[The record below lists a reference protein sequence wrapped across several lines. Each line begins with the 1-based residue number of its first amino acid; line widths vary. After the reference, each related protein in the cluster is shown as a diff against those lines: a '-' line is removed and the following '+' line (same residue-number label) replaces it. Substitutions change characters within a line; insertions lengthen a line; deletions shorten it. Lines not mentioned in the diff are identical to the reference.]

1 MNLLSGPQEYLRA
14 AQRDSD
20 LLRTFKAAVFQGVQ
34 MWVKPEIAGSYM
46 AEVALAAEVVYYG
59 LSIIGRKDLPQTLG
73 EEYVSVSL
81 ASAPLLRP
89 VKRVLGSTNYLRAA
103 RHFFPSAFSI
113 SLYLLL
119 KLLLP
124 YLIRK
129 ISTHRDKVI
138 RNKEHKS
145 KLDFLPSLGDLWEAV
160 ISKPHLACFFL
171 WGGVDDIAKR
181 IAGLVYIRHYRAE
194 SNGPSFR
201 VLCWVVLAHAV
212 LETLLMGRK
221 SLAAFQAYG
230 KRQEKREAGE
240 EGLAGERRCG
250 LCLEER
256 SKPSCGPCG
265 HIFCWDCLV
274 AATQVKPQ
282 CPECRQKVE
291 PTSILQL
298 RNLS

>member
-1 MNLLSGPQEYLRA
+1 MNLISGPQEYLRA

-20 LLRTFKAAVFQGVQ
+20 LLRTFKAAVFRGMQG
-34 MWVKPEIAGSYM
+34 WVKPEIAGKYM
-46 AEVALAAEVVYYG
+46 TEAALAAEVVYCG
-59 LSIIGRKDLPQTLG
+59 LSLIGRRDLPQTLG

-103 RHFFPSAFSI
+103 QHFFPPPLSI

-129 ISTHRDKVI
+129 ISTYRDTVI
-138 RNKEHKS
+138 RNKEDKS
-145 KLDFLPSLGDLWEAV
+145 KLDFLPSIGDIWEAV
-160 ISKPHLACFFL
+160 ISKPHLACFFM

-181 IAGLVYIRHYRAE
+181 IAGMVYIRHYRAE
-194 SNGPSFR
+194 SNGPSFK
-201 VLCWVVLAHAV
+201 LLGWVVFAHAV
-212 LETLLMGRK
+212 LEILLMTRK
-221 SLAAFQAYG
+221 SLAAFQAYD
-230 KRQEKREAGE
+230 KRQEIREIGE
-240 EGLAGERRCG
+240 GISIEQRCG
-250 LCLEER
+250 LCLDER
-256 SKPSCGPCG
+256 NKPSCGPCG

-291 PTSILQL
+291 PASILQL